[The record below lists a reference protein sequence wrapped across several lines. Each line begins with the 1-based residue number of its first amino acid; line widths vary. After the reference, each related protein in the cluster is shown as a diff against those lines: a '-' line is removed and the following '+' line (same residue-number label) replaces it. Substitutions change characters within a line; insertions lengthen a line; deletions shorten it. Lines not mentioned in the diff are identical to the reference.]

1 MQYSISMRRVRSNRS
16 NPRKNGKRASFRRR
30 SHLRCKR
37 IRERRH
43 AWTNS
48 VAQTVEE
55 RPVQVPAGSVTLD
68 GNLTL
73 PEDARAVV
81 LFAHGSGSS
90 RHSPRNR
97 YVARLLNE
105 AKLATLLIDLLT
117 LHEEVID
124 ARTAQLRF
132 DIDLLAERLVDAT
145 DWLTHFPDAT
155 HLPIG
160 YFGASTGAAA
170 ALAAAAVRPDAVG
183 AVVSRGGRPDLAG
196 SALMHVRAPTLLIV
210 GGNDGQVLQLNRAAL
225 AELRCEKQLMIVP
238 GATHLFDEPGALDEV
253 ARLARDWF
261 HRHLIPVVRHATGLG
276 S

>member
-1 MQYSISMRRVRSNRS
+1 MN
-16 NPRKNGKRASFRRR
+16 
-30 SHLRCKR
+30 
-37 IRERRH
+37 
-43 AWTNS
+43 NS
-48 VAQTVEE
+48 VAQAVEQ
-55 RPVQVPAGSVTLD
+55 RLVQVPAGTVTLD

-73 PEDARAVV
+73 PEYAQAIV

-97 YVARLLNE
+97 YVARVLNE

-124 ARTAQLRF
+124 TRTAHLRF

-145 DWLTHFPDAT
+145 DWLTQFPDT
-155 HLPIG
+155 KHLPIG

-196 SALMHVRAPTLLIV
+196 SALPRVRAPTLLIV
-210 GGNDGQVLQLNRAAL
+210 GGDDRQVIELNRAAL
-225 AELRCEKQLMIVP
+225 AQLRCEKQLVIVP
-238 GATHLFDEPGALDEV
+238 AATHLFEEPGALDEV

-261 HRHLIPVVRHATGLG
+261 QRYLIPVE
-276 S
+276 